1 MTSIYAHRGSSGQ
14 CPENTMAAFK
24 QALKDGAD
32 GIEMDVHL
40 TRDDVPVVIHDE
52 TVDRTSN
59 GSGFVKD
66 FTLSSIKKLDMGSW
80 KSQQFRSETLPTLE
94 EFLDW
99 MVSTSLLI
107 NIELKNNI
115 FAYRGMEKIVLN
127 MVMERDLLDRT
138 VFSSFNHESIYK
150 LHLLNTDAEIA
161 PLFARPLMVPPWDF
175 CRELGA
181 KGIHPN
187 YRHVS
192 NQLIEELH
200 QHQLA
205 IRPYTVNVPQF
216 MRLLM
221 DWDADAL
228 ITDHPWMAASLK
240 KQMTS

>member
-1 MTSIYAHRGSSGQ
+1 MTSIYAHRGASGQ

-40 TRDDVPVVIHDE
+40 TRDSVPVIIHDE

-66 FTLSSIKKLDMGSW
+66 YTLSSIKNLSMGSW
-80 KSQQFRSETLPTLE
+80 KSAKYASETIPTLE

-99 MVSTSLLI
+99 ISGTPLLI

-115 FAYRGMEKIVLN
+115 FSYKGMEKIVLDI
-127 MVMERDLLDRT
+127 VKERGLLNRT
-138 VFSSFNHESIYK
+138 IFSSFNHESLYK
-150 LHLLNTDAEIA
+150 LHLLNTDAETA
-161 PLFARPLMVPPWDF
+161 PLLARPLMVPPWDY

-187 YRHVS
+187 YRHVTS
-192 NQLIEELH
+192 QLIEELH

-205 IRPYTVNVPQF
+205 IRPYTVNVPNY
-216 MRLLM
+216 MHLLM
-221 DWDADAL
+221 NWKADAI
-228 ITDHPWMAASLK
+228 ITDQPWMAASLK
-240 KQMTS
+240 KQLSK